1 MSQLIVPVL
10 IVTAALLFYTLST
23 FINRPKRVL
32 SLTNL
37 TLYSIGLVCD
47 ILGTVLMF
55 KVSTAGTLFTLHG
68 ILGYT
73 VLGLMI
79 FTVVWAWGLY
89 KKKTYSKAFRV
100 FSLLAWLLWTALY
113 IYGAVRPLLQ

>member
-47 ILGTVLMF
+47 ILGTVLMS
-55 KVSTAGTLFTLHG
+55 KASTAGILFTLHG

-79 FTVVWAWGLY
+79 VTVVWAWGLF

-100 FSLLAWLLWTALY
+100 FSLLGWLLWTALY

>member
-10 IVTAALLFYTLST
+10 IVTAALLFYTLAT
-23 FINRPKRVL
+23 FINRPKRTL
-32 SLTNL
+32 SVSNL

-47 ILGTVLMF
+47 ILGTVLIS
-55 KVSTAGTLFTLHG
+55 KASTAGTLFTLHG

-79 FTVVWAWGLY
+79 VTVVWAWGLF

-100 FSLLAWLLWTALY
+100 FSLISWLLWTALY
-113 IYGAVRPLLQ
+113 IYGAIRPVLQ

>member
-23 FINRPKRVL
+23 FINRPKRTL

-47 ILGTVLMF
+47 ILGTVLMS
-55 KVSTAGTLFTLHG
+55 KASTAGTLFTLHG

-79 FTVVWAWGLY
+79 VTVVWAWGLF